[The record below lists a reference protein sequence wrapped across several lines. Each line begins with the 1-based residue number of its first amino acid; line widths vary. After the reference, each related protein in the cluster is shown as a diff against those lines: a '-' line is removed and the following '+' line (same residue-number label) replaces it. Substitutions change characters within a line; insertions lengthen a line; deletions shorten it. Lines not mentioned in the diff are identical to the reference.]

1 MTGVIDK
8 AAIEPKMTP
17 ELLYPGRNQQFAEII
32 SQLEQQKKFYGEKA
46 MKCLD
51 GVGKV
56 PKPEQKDHLKKMAQ
70 QLIDK

>member
-32 SQLEQQKKFYGEKA
+32 SKLEQQKKFSNA

-56 PKPEQKDHLKKMAQ
+56 PKPEQKDNLKKMAQ
-70 QLIDK
+70 HLIDK